1 MSGDC
6 YLVGKTLSSLDVSE
20 SEECVSGCMALHTL
34 GCRIGVS
41 VCATQEMV
49 ELAAVDVPPLDVGF
63 ALIGGGSAVY
73 HSFEGRFGSHGPVC
87 NLPDPVLNGGWAVSV
102 LLERRSHQGKLWG
115 IWRFQAGARAFRRFQ
130 CQIQAFQRVQEGCP
144 AIRRL
149 GNLHLR
155 GLHRRASG
163 AGATEDL
170 GLEPLIGFVGSIH
183 LLKSD

>member
-1 MSGDC
+1 MG
-6 YLVGKTLSSLDVSE
+6 
-20 SEECVSGCMALHTL
+20 L
-34 GCRIGVS
+34 GHCGPERPLTAGRRGARGVKGF
-41 VCATQEMV
+41 EMV

-155 GLHRRASG
+155 GLHRRASA
-163 AGATEDL
+163 AGATGGRDL
-170 GLEPLIGFVGSIH
+170 GVLPGSAGSIRC
-183 LLKSD
+183 KSLIRGQGLYRGGEASP